1 MPWSPIRRRIRP
13 GPGTSF
19 RKGKWRSDCMSNRR
33 KGAAVSDPLT
43 LSVQPTPNVNA
54 LKFVLNRR
62 MTEGRSQ
69 TFTDPNTA
77 GSALARDL
85 LLISGVRQVFFLND
99 FITVTRL
106 DGADWDTLV
115 PRVEEA
121 IRRNLSMEA

>member
-1 MPWSPIRRRIRP
+1 
-13 GPGTSF
+13 
-19 RKGKWRSDCMSNRR
+19 
-33 KGAAVSDPLT
+33 VSDPLT
-43 LSVQPTPNVNA
+43 LDVQPTPNVNA

-106 DGADWDTLV
+106 DGADWDALV
-115 PRVEEA
+115 PPIEET
-121 IRRNLSMEA
+121 IRRNLTTQS